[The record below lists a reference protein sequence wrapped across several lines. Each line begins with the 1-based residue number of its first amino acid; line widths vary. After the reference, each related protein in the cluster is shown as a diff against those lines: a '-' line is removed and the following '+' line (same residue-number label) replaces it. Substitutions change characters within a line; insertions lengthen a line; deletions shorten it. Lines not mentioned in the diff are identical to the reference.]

1 MKKKNCRR
9 GQGKKLGKDKRKSA
23 GQKWC
28 EQCNG
33 GVSILPRYFNYAN
46 QRPAQRPPLLAPFRY
61 QRPFSFSAKGR
72 LAHVFAVAEGL
83 KTCFRVRK
91 MVRNKFPRKNRVF
104 PRKIAIFTQK
114 NAFFRDFC
122 GTKAFGGCYQRRDI
136 YQRLFLLAPFFH
148 LAPQGAK

>member
-1 MKKKNCRR
+1 MFSPTQLKNSTQTYLGDILNHCVR
-9 GQGKKLGKDKRKSA
+9 G
-23 GQKWC
+23 
-28 EQCNG
+28 ET
-33 GVSILPRYFNYAN
+33 YFNYAN

-91 MVRNKFPRKNRVF
+91 MVQNKFPRKNRVF

-114 NAFFRDFC
+114 NVFFRDFC
-122 GTKAFGGCYQRRDI
+122 GTKAFGGSYQRRDI
-136 YQRLFLLAPFFH
+136 YQRLFLLAPFFIQR
-148 LAPQGAK
+148 LFFIQRPRALNENR